1 MRFRVLTDIFTPAP
15 VCGYAQAGQILS
27 STPGPGEIPIPSNW
41 IPPANAVDPLDPDAV
56 QAYWN
61 AGPAGCMDAE
71 WRRALFTNC
80 SRWSGMPV
88 GPPATQWL
96 PADPTKPWLGFT
108 LGGRFG
114 GNLGVHPVV

>member
-1 MRFRVLTDIFTPAP
+1 MRFRALTDIFTPG
-15 VCGYAQAGQILS
+15 CGYAQAGQILS

-56 QAYWN
+56 ERYWQAAN
-61 AGPAGCMDAE
+61 
-71 WRRALFTNC
+71 
-80 SRWSGMPV
+80 
-88 GPPATQWL
+88 
-96 PADPTKPWLGFT
+96 PTKPWLGFT

>member
-1 MRFRVLTDIFTPAP
+1 MASYRALSDIFTPG
-15 VCGYAQAGQILS
+15 CGYAQAGQILADDGS
-27 STPGPGEIPIPSNW
+27 PGAIPIPVGW
-41 IPPANAVDPLDPDAV
+41 KPPANAVDPLDPDAV
-56 QAYWN
+56 QACWN
-61 AGPAGCMDAE
+61 AGPAGCLDAE

-80 SRWSGMPV
+80 SRWSDVPV
-88 GPPATQWL
+88 APPSTQWL